1 METGASEKLKEVT
14 LMFVDPTWFYP
25 VVRPSELPI
34 GLQHLDSD
42 LCWCEPIVEVDE
54 DGQEMVLHKQ
64 VTWH

>member
-1 METGASEKLKEVT
+1 
-14 LMFVDPTWFYP
+14 MFVDPTWFYP